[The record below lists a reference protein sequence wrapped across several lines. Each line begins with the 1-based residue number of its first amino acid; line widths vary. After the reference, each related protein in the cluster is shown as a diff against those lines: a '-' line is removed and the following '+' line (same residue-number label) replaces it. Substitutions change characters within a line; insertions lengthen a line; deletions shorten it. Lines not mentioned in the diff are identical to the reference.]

1 MRIAIGGIMHESN
14 SFSLVPTTLD
24 DFEIQ
29 RDEAVLSWWAPTH
42 HEVGGYI
49 QGGVEFGYT
58 PVPLMVAGATPGGT
72 VTEHAY
78 ETLVTELVEQMKSVV
93 NQVDG
98 LLLALHG
105 AMVSETYPDGDG
117 EIVHRLREQVG
128 PDFPIVVTH
137 DLHANIS
144 EQLVEYSTALVV
156 YKTYPHLDHR
166 ERGLQAAHIIAR
178 TVRGEVKPVQ
188 AMVKP
193 PMLLNIVR
201 QYTDAEPIKSI
212 MQAVRDAE
220 NHPDILAASFAESYQ
235 YADVPEMGPSF
246 VVVADADEALASTEA
261 RRLADLLWNQRE
273 DLEFNLPNAAEA
285 VQQAQQSVN
294 TPVILV
300 EMGDNIGGGSAG
312 DSTFI
317 LSELL
322 EQKVESWLVVMADH
336 EAVQACTDAG
346 IGKTLTLQIGG
357 KTDDLHGKSVG
368 VTGRV
373 KSLYDGRYIET
384 EPRHGGRRYR
394 DQGLTAVLEIPGNT
408 PDTSSYIIL
417 TTHREPPFSL
427 QQIISTGIQPQRRRI
442 LVVKAAIAYR
452 AAYEPI
458 AGEIIAVDTGG
469 LTAVN
474 PARFTFHNVREDLW
488 GLDTLNLR

>member
-14 SFSLVPTTLD
+14 SFSRVPTTLD

-29 RDEAVLSWWAPTH
+29 RDEAVLSWWTPTH
-42 HEVGGYI
+42 HEVGGFI
-49 QGGVEFGYT
+49 QGGANFGYT
-58 PVPLMVAGATPGGT
+58 PVPLLMAGATPGGK

-78 ETLVTELVEQMKSVV
+78 ESLVAELLERMWAVTP
-93 NQVDG
+93 QVDG

-105 AMVSETYPDGDG
+105 AMVSEPYPDGDG
-117 EIVHRLREQVG
+117 EIVRRLREQVG
-128 PDFPIVVTH
+128 PGFPIVVTH

-144 EQLVEYSTALVV
+144 AQLIDNSTALVV
-156 YKTYPHLDHR
+156 YKTYPHLDHH
-166 ERGLQAAHIIAR
+166 ERGLQAANIIAR
-178 TVRGEVKPVQ
+178 TVRGEVHPVQ
-188 AMVKP
+188 AMMKP
-193 PMLLNIVR
+193 SMLLNIVR
-201 QYTDAEPIKSI
+201 QYTNAEPIRSI

-246 VVVADADEALASTEA
+246 VVVADGNETLASTEA
-261 RRLADLLWNQRE
+261 QRLADLLWNQRE
-273 DLEFNLPNAAEA
+273 ELEFALSNAAEA
-285 VQQAQQSVN
+285 VQQANQSAN

-317 LSELL
+317 LRELL
-322 EQKVESWLVVMADH
+322 EQNAECWLVIMADR
-336 EAVQACTDAG
+336 EAVQACAKAG
-346 IGKTLTLQIGG
+346 IGVTLTLPIGG
-357 KTDDLHGKSVG
+357 KTDDLHGETVD

-373 KSLYDGRYIET
+373 KSLHDGRYIET
-384 EPRHGGRRYR
+384 EPRHGGQRYR
-394 DQGLTAVLEIPGNT
+394 DQGLTAVLEIPGSS
-408 PDTSSYIIL
+408 PHTSSYIIL

-427 QQIISTGIQPQRRRI
+427 HQIISTGIQPHHQRI

-458 AGEIIAVDTGG
+458 AGEIIEVDTGG

-474 PARFTFHNVREDLW
+474 PARFSFNHVRKNLW
-488 GLDTLNLR
+488 GLKRP